1 MKKVYKSFSL
11 NITISLV
18 YSLISSF
25 AILPVMFLG
34 EDEFKNQI
42 IKIIFPVI
50 FWLCTVFELVFIIT
64 ANSIRKEL
72 ENNPGNKKFKR
83 RIGVISFF
91 SNKFAANV
99 DLIFIVSLIVFL
111 VMSIFGLGE
120 KVVQYVLMFILIL
133 TFRVHCTLNGK
144 NYRYKRYLRKRM
156 VKKDV

>member
-18 YSLISSF
+18 YSLISSL
-25 AILPVMFLG
+25 AILPIMFLG

-72 ENNPGNKKFKR
+72 ESYPENKKFKR

-91 SNKFAANV
+91 SNKLAANV

-144 NYRYKRYLRKRM
+144 NYRYKRYLKKRM

>member
-18 YSLISSF
+18 YSLISSL

-34 EDEFKNQI
+34 EDESKNQI

-50 FWLCTVFELVFIIT
+50 FWLCTVFELVFIFT

-72 ENNPGNKKFKR
+72 ESYPENKKFKR
-83 RIGVISFF
+83 RIGVINFF
-91 SNKFAANV
+91 SNKLAANV
-99 DLIFIVSLIVFL
+99 DFIFVISLLVFL

-120 KVVQYVLMFILIL
+120 KVVQYILMFILIL

-156 VKKDV
+156 AKKDV